1 MIKDRKSL
9 NVIKLTISKLIRKG
23 TSGMLFES
31 DLQEFVAKLP
41 NNFSAKKFW
50 LTVFLLKHRRFQVNF
65 SGNLSSYFLYGF
77 IHQQVKFCSSYRHC
91 VKNVRIRSF
100 SGPYFPAFELNI
112 STYSVRM
119 RENKD
124 QKNSEYGH
132 FSHIA

>member
-65 SGNLSSYFLYGF
+65 CGNFILLISLW
-77 IHQQVKFCSSYRHC
+77 IHQPVSQ
-91 VKNVRIRSF
+91 I
-100 SGPYFPAFELNI
+100 L
-112 STYSVRM
+112 
-119 RENKD
+119 
-124 QKNSEYGH
+124 Q
-132 FSHIA
+132 